1 MKKIIVDEKYDNKR
15 LDKVILQELPYV
27 NINTFYKTLRKK
39 DIKVN
44 NLRVNCNVI
53 VHKGDELTIYIN
65 DNINENKFKLDK
77 LYEDENIIII
87 DKPIGIEVT
96 GKNSLTEIVHNL
108 YKEKEFK
115 PMPCHRLDRNT
126 IGLILYA
133 KNKEALEILQ
143 EKFKSRQIEKHYL
156 ALVYGNPR
164 KNEENLTAYLFK
176 DNKKSKV
183 YISDVPKKGYTK
195 IITKYKVLNRNADNT
210 ALLDVEI
217 KTGKTH
223 QIRAHLAYIGIPI
236 IGDGKYGINKINQ
249 KFKKKY
255 QMLISYKIKFAFTS
269 DSGILNY
276 LNQKEIVNTQIDLKN
291 FNK

>member
-276 LNQKEIVNTQIDLKN
+276 LNQKEIVNNKIDLYN

>member
-156 ALVYGNPR
+156 ALVYGIQE
-164 KNEENLTAYLFK
+164 KM
-176 DNKKSKV
+176 KK
-183 YISDVPKKGYTK
+183 I
-195 IITKYKVLNRNADNT
+195 
-210 ALLDVEI
+210 
-217 KTGKTH
+217 
-223 QIRAHLAYIGIPI
+223 
-236 IGDGKYGINKINQ
+236 
-249 KFKKKY
+249 
-255 QMLISYKIKFAFTS
+255 
-269 DSGILNY
+269 
-276 LNQKEIVNTQIDLKN
+276 
-291 FNK
+291 

>member
-77 LYEDENIIII
+77 LYEDDNIIII

-108 YKEKEFK
+108 YKEKNFK

-133 KNKEALEILQ
+133 KNKKALEILQ

-276 LNQKEIVNTQIDLKN
+276 LNQKEIVNTKIDLKN

>member
-44 NLRVNCNVI
+44 NLRVNYNVI

-65 DNINENKFKLDK
+65 DNINEKIKLNK

-96 GKNSLTEIVHNL
+96 GKNSLTEIIQNF
-108 YKEKEFK
+108 YKEAEFK

-126 IGLILYA
+126 IGIILYA
-133 KNKEALEILQ
+133 KNKKALEILQ
-143 EKFKSRQIEKHYL
+143 EKFKNREVEKHYL
-156 ALVYGNPR
+156 ALVYGKPR
-164 KNEENLTAYLFK
+164 KNEENLIAYLFK

-183 YISDVPKKGYTK
+183 YISDIPKKGYTK
-195 IITKYKVLNRNADNT
+195 IITKYKVLKKNADNT

-236 IGDGKYGINKINQ
+236 VGDGKYGINKINQ

-276 LNQKEIVNTQIDLKN
+276 LNQREIVNTKIDLKD

>member
-195 IITKYKVLNRNADNT
+195 IITK
-210 ALLDVEI
+210 
-217 KTGKTH
+217 
-223 QIRAHLAYIGIPI
+223 
-236 IGDGKYGINKINQ
+236 
-249 KFKKKY
+249 
-255 QMLISYKIKFAFTS
+255 
-269 DSGILNY
+269 
-276 LNQKEIVNTQIDLKN
+276 
-291 FNK
+291 